1 MSQLLYS
8 IEDAAKTLAISPWT
22 LRLYVRQ
29 GKVKVV
35 RIGRR
40 VLLSSSELE
49 RLMQHGCPSGTTTD
63 SRNEAEEYQ
72 EDRTNAWL
80 EHYFPEARCI
90 SYIVDKVLPA
100 HLAYGEGIG
109 SGSIAVAREDSR
121 LPANV

>member
-8 IEDAAKTLAISPWT
+8 IEDAAETLAISPWT

-63 SRNEAEEYQ
+63 SRNEAEECQ
-72 EDRTNAWL
+72 ENRANA
-80 EHYFPEARCI
+80 
-90 SYIVDKVLPA
+90 
-100 HLAYGEGIG
+100 
-109 SGSIAVAREDSR
+109 
-121 LPANV
+121 